1 MEIPVSIVLS
11 PEALASLRG
20 STGPTLFDKSES
32 INNLTD
38 NPEFISEVAS
48 RIHPREIAEHIDTD
62 DLAEEMTRK
71 VELDAGEI
79 AGYIDVESVAGY
91 IDPEE
96 IANNFDADDIAS
108 RMDMDDIVESL
119 PMGRLANALA
129 KQIVENPSLREALV
143 EAFINRLTH
152 SLLPKSST

>member
-38 NPEFISEVAS
+38 NPEFIREVAS
-48 RIHPREIAEHIDTD
+48 RIHPKEIAEHLDTD

-91 IDPEE
+91 IDTEE
-96 IANNFDADDIAS
+96 IAS
-108 RMDMDDIVESL
+108 RMDMDDVVDAM

-129 KQIVENPSLREALV
+129 KQIVENPALREALV